1 MLIVMRV
8 NKQNRMRNMYIYEN
22 VKFIVIFCVQK
33 VIVLCTIE

>member
-1 MLIVMRV
+1 MFIVTRE
-8 NKQNRMRNMYIYEN
+8 NKQNVYIYEN

>member
-1 MLIVMRV
+1 MFVVTRE
-8 NKQNRMRNMYIYEN
+8 NKQNVYIYEN

>member
-1 MLIVMRV
+1 MVMRE
-8 NKQNRMRNMYIYEN
+8 NKQNMYIYEN

>member
-1 MLIVMRV
+1 MFIVMRE
-8 NKQNRMRNMYIYEN
+8 NKQNMYIYEN